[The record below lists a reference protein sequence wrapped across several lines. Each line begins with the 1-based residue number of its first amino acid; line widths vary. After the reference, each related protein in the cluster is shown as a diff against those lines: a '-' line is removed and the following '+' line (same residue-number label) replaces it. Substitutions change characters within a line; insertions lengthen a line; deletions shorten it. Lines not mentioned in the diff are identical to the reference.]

1 MPKYSSISLE
11 DAKIIERRFWLI
23 AGAAL
28 ITVLVGSVI
37 FMELEKV
44 AFIDAL
50 YFSVVSLLTVGYGDI
65 TPHTTPGKI
74 FVMVYLVAGIGIM
87 AVFVETLLRHAV
99 GTRVKRRYQRK
110 AAKKAKQELKKEN

>member
-23 AGAAL
+23 AAAAL
-28 ITVLVGSVI
+28 ITVLTGSAI
-37 FMELEKV
+37 FMHLEKV
-44 AFIDAL
+44 PFIDAL

-74 FVMVYLVAGIGIM
+74 FVMVYLVTGIGIM

-99 GTRVKRRYQRK
+99 GTRVTRRHQRK
-110 AAKKAKQELKKEN
+110 VAKKAKQEIKKEN